1 MPKENPI
8 VVFKDV
14 EKVYRG
20 GNVAIE
26 HINLTINKGD
36 FVCFIGRS
44 GSGKTTAM
52 RMINRMLEPSGGTI
66 LYNGNDIHKTDAVK
80 LRRRIGYVIQN
91 IGLMPHMTIYE
102 NITLVP
108 KLLKWPDEKRR
119 KKAQELI
126 KLVELPQD
134 FLDRYPSELSGGQQ
148 QRVGVIR
155 ALAADQDLILM
166 DEPFGALDPITRESL
181 QELVKHLQ
189 EKLGKT
195 VVFVT
200 HDMDEALNLA
210 TQIVVMDSG
219 HIIQNATPSEILQHP
234 ANDFVEDL
242 IGEDRLMQARADV
255 TTVSQIMLKNP
266 VSITPGRSLTE
277 AIRLMRK
284 RRVDT
289 LLVTDDD
296 NYLKGY
302 IDIETLNTR
311 YRHATSVSDI
321 LNTKIFYVVDDTLL
335 RDTVDRIL
343 KRGLKYVPVVD
354 HAGKLRG
361 IVTRAAIV
369 DMVYDTIWGD
379 SDDEGDSDS
388 ENSDRGNLSQSDLAS
403 STKEV

>member
-14 EKVYRG
+14 KKVYRG
-20 GNVAIE
+20 GNIAVE

-66 LYNGNDIHKTDAVK
+66 LYNGEDIHKTDAVK

-108 KLLKWPDEKRR
+108 KLLKWPEEKRR
-119 KKAQELI
+119 KKAKELI
-126 KLVELPQD
+126 KLVELPED

-200 HDMDEALNLA
+200 HDMDEALKLA

-219 HIIQNATPSEILQHP
+219 HIIQNASPSEILQHP

-266 VSITPGRSLTE
+266 VSITPGRSLSE
-277 AIRLMRK
+277 AVRLMRQ

-296 NYLKGY
+296 DYLKGY
-302 IDIETLNTR
+302 IDIETLNTS

-354 HAGKLRG
+354 KNGKLRG

-379 SDDEGDSDS
+379 SDDGGESGS
-388 ENSDRGNLSQSDLAS
+388 EKNENTSRSGATSNAR
-403 STKEV
+403 EV

>member
-14 EKVYRG
+14 KKVYRG
-20 GNVAIE
+20 GNIAVE

-66 LYNGNDIHKTDAVK
+66 LYNGEDIHKTDAVK

-108 KLLKWPDEKRR
+108 KLLKWPEEKRR
-119 KKAQELI
+119 KKAKELI
-126 KLVELPQD
+126 KLVELPED

-200 HDMDEALNLA
+200 HDMDEALKLA

-219 HIIQNATPSEILQHP
+219 HIIQNASPSEILQHP

-266 VSITPGRSLTE
+266 VSITPGRSLSE
-277 AIRLMRK
+277 AVRLMRQ

-296 NYLKGY
+296 DYLKGY
-302 IDIETLNTR
+302 IDIETLNTS

-354 HAGKLRG
+354 KNGKLRG

-379 SDDEGDSDS
+379 SDDGGESGS
-388 ENSDRGNLSQSDLAS
+388 EKNENTSRSGAAS
-403 STKEV
+403 NAREV

>member
-20 GNVAIE
+20 GNIAIE

-311 YRHATSVSDI
+311 YRRATSVSDI

-354 HAGKLRG
+354 HVGKLRG

-388 ENSDRGNLSQSDLAS
+388 ESSDRDSLSQSDLAS

>member
-311 YRHATSVSDI
+311 YRRATSVSDI

-379 SDDEGDSDS
+379 SDDKGDSDS
-388 ENSDRGNLSQSDLAS
+388 ESSDRDSLSQSDLAS